1 MHPSAP
7 KVIELTAK
15 PVETPPDDTNFVLPK
30 RADVFA
36 RYLPFLCVTATS
48 ALILSLALF
57 LESTLSLGAVDHSRQ
72 APSQDQL
79 MVATYQFNS

>member
-7 KVIELTAK
+7 KISELTAK
-15 PVETPPDDTNFVLPK
+15 PVETTPDNTDLVLPK

-57 LESTLSLGAVDHSRQ
+57 LECTLSLGAVDHSRQ
-72 APSQDQL
+72 GPSQDQL
-79 MVATYQFNS
+79 MVATYQLNS